1 MTVPK
6 ASKKYGVP
14 FMTLYYNQ
22 NMKYKKYKKYSE
34 DDKKA
39 ALEEVAKGGIIW
51 PFVILESNLLS
62 RNVCH

>member
-1 MTVPK
+1 MSVPK

-14 FMTLYYNQ
+14 LHILYDGTESW
-22 NMKYKKYKKYSE
+22 KPYKQYSQ
-34 DDKKA
+34 DDFQA
-39 ALEEVAKGGIIW
+39 AMEEVAKGGIIW

>member
-1 MTVPK
+1 MSVTE
-6 ASKKYGVP
+6 ANKKYGVP
-14 FMTLYYNQ
+14 KPTLYQNQ
-22 NMKYKKYKKYSE
+22 NIVRYKKYSE
-34 DDKKA
+34 DDFQA